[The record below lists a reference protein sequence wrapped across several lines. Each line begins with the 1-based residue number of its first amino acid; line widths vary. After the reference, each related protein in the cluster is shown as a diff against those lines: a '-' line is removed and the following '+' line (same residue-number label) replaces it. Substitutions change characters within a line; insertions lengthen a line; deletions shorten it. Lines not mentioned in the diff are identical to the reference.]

1 MTQRQAFLA
10 NLEQKQRQYN
20 LTHTKQGQLSEL
32 AMEIAFLL
40 FLMKYNK
47 NRINQEITKIYNKI
61 LEEPHQISPQE
72 SVEDRYVACLVRKN
86 LRLALQN
93 QEIDYLNY
101 FANLD
106 SY

>member
-1 MTQRQAFLA
+1 
-10 NLEQKQRQYN
+10 
-20 LTHTKQGQLSEL
+20 
-32 AMEIAFLL
+32 
-40 FLMKYNK
+40 MKHNK

-61 LEEPHQISPQE
+61 LQQPQQIIQQE
-72 SVEDRYVACLVRKN
+72 SVEDRYVACLIRKN
-86 LRLALQN
+86 LRLSLQN